1 MQLYL
6 VPSEGGA
13 WFKKNRP
20 WKISLW
26 LTDRYQKRKDH
37 KMSAGLI
44 ARRWCKTPKDLFV
57 YVYTKH
63 LIWIKVRT
71 ADSRV
76 TLKFPFVS
84 MCNKRYISKPE
95 NKVIRSVAG
104 KTDSPVSF
112 FLSPSGWILI
122 WSVGACHVYLLAL
135 AFKFHERRSPRRDT
149 FWYSSGASGPT

>member
-1 MQLYL
+1 MLTLGQVNSFPNCNPLHPHPIGMQLYL

-26 LTDRYQKRKDH
+26 LTDCYQKRKDH

-95 NKVIRSVAG
+95 NKVIRSVSG
-104 KTDSPVSF
+104 KTDSPVLF
-112 FLSPSGWILI
+112 FLSPSGWIPI
-122 WSVGACHVYLLAL
+122 WNVGTHQAC
-135 AFKFHERRSPRRDT
+135 
-149 FWYSSGASGPT
+149 